1 MFECLQFAHLTFGI
15 KSQNFLVQVNEKYLE
30 QLNVGI
36 PPGKVGDS
44 SLTHQVGLYVTLW
57 YIM

>member
-30 QLNVGI
+30 QFNVGI

-44 SLTHQVGLYVTLW
+44 SLTHHVGLYVTL
-57 YIM
+57 